1 MKQRKKLSVN
11 LNFDVVSAITLFL
24 ACLGSLY
31 ALITST
37 ICEGKEAE
45 RYVCNVEEADLADQ
59 AVIVYTVKVPDDETI
74 QSVSAHMYL
83 LLSMSG
89 ISYLVP
95 VKAKQMDYRT
105 SKGDIL
111 IQMQS
116 PKQLIKLVAEG
127 LGVGVDRV
135 QMKPCLEIEDQDGE
149 MKKYL
154 LASGELLS
162 WDEAVPDVISID
174 VSLDITDEDNLQQ
187 EIKELFTLMF

>member
-24 ACLGSLY
+24 ACLGPLY

-45 RYVCNVEEADLADQ
+45 RYVCSVEEADLADQ

-83 LLSMSG
+83 LLSITG
-89 ISYLVP
+89 VSYLVP

-105 SKGDIL
+105 SQGDIL